1 MGLGLINHIHRMAYP
16 THAGIL
22 GLIHHT
28 IRMAYPHVD
37 ILELYI
43 NHLYM
48 YIGFIR
54 HTRFGD
60 LSTKCWISYHGDRI
74 QHRML
79 HGGLS
84 TKGWISYHG
93 DRIQHRMVHGDLFN
107 IGCCMG
113 ANPQKE
119 G

>member
-1 MGLGLINHIHRMAYP
+1 MAYP

-60 LSTKCWISYHGDRI
+60 LSTKCWISYHGDLSRI
-74 QHRML
+74 QQRMV

-93 DRIQHRMVHGDLFN
+93 DLSLIQHRMVHGDLFN
-107 IGCCMG
+107 IGWSM
-113 ANPQKE
+113 AAYPQKD